1 MKQMPSAKDNDE
13 RLLTYLKEKYL
24 QKDGTALIEIELY
37 EGFELYDPLTRG
49 KTRRLNQDIFELV
62 ERETNLIPT
71 VTPLCICFHGRK
83 LDETEQDE
91 IRRMYKERYQ
101 NECFDKEWDQ
111 RTERGRFI
119 RMLVFGIFMMTLYII
134 RSVNSDDTLF
144 LEIISVL
151 ASFSLWEAADIWLVE
166 EREIRKERFSFR
178 QLRDARIEF
187 N

>member
-1 MKQMPSAKDNDE
+1 
-13 RLLTYLKEKYL
+13 
-24 QKDGTALIEIELY
+24 
-37 EGFELYDPLTRG
+37 
-49 KTRRLNQDIFELV
+49 
-62 ERETNLIPT
+62 
-71 VTPLCICFHGRK
+71 
-83 LDETEQDE
+83 
-91 IRRMYKERYQ
+91 MYKERYQ